1 MRAIYYILSFFV
13 IFLLRCRETGQLKEN
28 HLYSVKRIVDG
39 DTFYIDDGSEKG
51 KSIRFIG
58 VDAPETKHPRKPV
71 EYFGKQASAYLTN
84 LLKDKLV
91 RLEFDVEKYDRYNRI
106 LAYVYLKDS
115 TFVNAELV
123 KNGYAQIATFPPNVK
138 YVDLFKRLQ
147 KEARENNRGL
157 WNTDTT
163 TIEQSEKVPNAAYN
177 V

>member
-1 MRAIYYILSFFV
+1 MKSAFSILLTLSC
-13 IFLLRCRETGQLKEN
+13 ILIGCQEADQLKEDK
-28 HLYSVKRIVDG
+28 LYPVKRIVDG
-39 DTFYIDDGSEKG
+39 DTFYVDDGTKKG

-71 EYFGKQASAYLTN
+71 AYFGKEASAYLTK
-84 LLKDKLV
+84 LLKGKEV
-91 RLEFDVEKYDRYNRI
+91 RLEFDVEKYDRYNRV

-138 YVDLFKRLQ
+138 YVDLFKELQ

-157 WNTDTT
+157 WNTDT
-163 TIEQSEKVPNAAYN
+163 INNEEKPHAAN
-177 V
+177 SG